1 MTIHKI
7 SGRWRL
13 GLGLSIF
20 ATLLWGILPIA
31 LKAILIALDVYTIIW
46 FRFSV
51 AFGVLGAYLAFRNQL
66 PARRK
71 LQQWQTLL
79 LLLAATGFL
88 GIHYLLFLQGIA
100 LTSPA
105 NAELFDQ
112 LGPVLIGLGG
122 LAIFKER
129 YTLTQW
135 AGLSIFTLGFILF
148 FHEQVKTII
157 SGREI
162 YLLGN
167 IVLIAGAVTLALY
180 ALIQKKLLSQLTSTH
195 IMLFIYGGCAIV
207 FTPFATPEKLITLSP
222 VEWAILIFC
231 SFNTLL
237 AFGSFAE
244 ALAHWQASRVSAV
257 VASAPIVTVIFVSV
271 LSSLAPTLVA
281 AEKFTVLALF
291 GAVLVVA
298 GSAAIALGEK

>member
-46 FRFSV
+46 FRFSI

-71 LQQWQTLL
+71 LQQWHTLI

-112 LGPVLIGLGG
+112 LGPVLFGLGG
-122 LAIFKER
+122 LVIFKER

-135 AGLSIFTLGFILF
+135 AGLSIFTLGFVLF
-148 FHEQVKTII
+148 FHEKLQTIV
-157 SGREI
+157 STREI

-180 ALIQKKLLSQLTSTH
+180 ALIQKKLLSQLTSTN
-195 IMLFIYGGCAIV
+195 IMVFIYGGCAIL
-207 FTPFATPEKLITLSP
+207 FAPFATPEKLLTLSP

-281 AEKFTVLALF
+281 AEKFTVLAIF

>member
-13 GLGLSIF
+13 GLGLSIL
-20 ATLLWGILPIA
+20 ATVLWGILPIA
-31 LKAILIALDVYTIIW
+31 LKAILIALDVYTITW

-51 AFGVLGAYLAFRNQL
+51 AFGVLGAYLALRGQL
-66 PARRK
+66 PDRRK
-71 LQQWQTLL
+71 LQDGNTLL
-79 LLLAATGFL
+79 FLAAATAFL

-105 NAELFDQ
+105 NAELLGQ
-112 LGPVLIGLGG
+112 LSLVLIGLGG
-122 LAIFKER
+122 LIIFKER
-129 YTLTQW
+129 YTPNQW
-135 AGLSIFTLGFILF
+135 AGLTVFTLGFILF
-148 FHEQVKTII
+148 FHEKLNTVI
-157 SGREI
+157 SAQRI

-167 IVLIAGAVTLALY
+167 ITLIAGELTMASY
-180 ALIQKKLLSQLTSTH
+180 ALINKKLLSRLASTN
-195 IMLFIYGGCAIV
+195 IMVVIYGGCAIL
-207 FTPFATPEKLITLSP
+207 FAPLATPEKLLTLSP
-222 VEWAILIFC
+222 VQWAILIFC

-257 VASAPIVTVIFVSV
+257 VASAPIITVIFVSV

-281 AEKFTVLALF
+281 PERLTLLALF
-291 GAVLVVA
+291 GAFLVVA